1 MVARFLRFTGVG
13 AIATAAHYAVLVT
26 LVQAGAAGA
35 VAASATGCLVG
46 AVVSYV
52 LNYRFT
58 FFSARRHVIAVP
70 IFFLFAGLSLALN
83 TLLMAGLTDGIGLHY
98 LPAQVLVTGVLLV
111 WNFFAHQRWTFRERG
126 ARHRLSDRPVA

>member
-1 MVARFLRFTGVG
+1 MLARFIRFTGIGV
-13 AIATAAHYAVLVT
+13 IATASHYAVLVA

-35 VAASATGCLVG
+35 VAASAAGCLVG

-58 FFSARRHVIAVP
+58 FFSAQRHVIAVP
-70 IFFLFAGLSLALN
+70 IFFLFAGLSLVLN
-83 TLLMAGLTDGIGLHY
+83 TVLMAGLTGSLGLHY

-111 WNFFAHQRWTFRERG
+111 WNFFVHQRWTFRERG
-126 ARHRLSDRPVA
+126 VQHRMYDKPAV